1 MEQKNFFFNRV
12 LILISFMCGA
22 IISIY
27 LGIGVYNRAC
37 PNFNSLKILQS
48 VPDEI
53 KEASVSTSGSNVH
66 AIGQQLSPYNKKIAN
81 ARLLLAIKP
90 EEASKVSDP
99 YLSTIRDKAGELAG
113 KSFAVE
119 EYGRL
124 VAIGIGICSVTLTTS
139 VCWFI
144 ICGLIYGKR
153 LICRTV

>member
-1 MEQKNFFFNRV
+1 MEQKNFFFNQV
-12 LILISFMCGA
+12 LILISFMCGT

-27 LGIGVYNRAC
+27 LGISVYNCAR
-37 PNFNSLKILQS
+37 PNFNLLKILQS

-53 KEASVSTSGSNVH
+53 KDASVPTSGSNVH

-81 ARLLLAIKP
+81 ARLLQKIKP
-90 EEASKVSDP
+90 HEVSSITDP
-99 YLSTIRDKAGELAG
+99 YLISIREKAGELAG
-113 KSFAVE
+113 KSFAAE

-124 VAIGIGICSVTLTTS
+124 VAGFIGVCSLTLTTA